1 MALFATT
8 RHLLRRHLSTA
19 SPAIT
24 DSTIAV
30 VRKLSR
36 KGEVE
41 KINSIL
47 SPLLSTSPPPSD
59 ADLAS
64 ILYLYSCSGMLKEAL
79 DAFST
84 HPSPSTGALNSLLA
98 PLNHQSRDLSRQ
110 IPSLFTS
117 LPASKSVIPDQNT
130 YGILI
135 KSLCVSGGGAEKA
148 LPVLKQMEDKNIPV
162 SAVVYTT
169 IMYSFYKESKPER
182 AEELWKE
189 MCGKGIV
196 PDVSTY
202 NVRAMYKS
210 MHGKPEDVVE
220 LISEIEAANMKPDII
235 TYNYLI
241 KAYCA
246 NKRFDEAME
255 VFKGLEKKGCV
266 PNYATYKHFISFLCK
281 NGKLSDARKVFD
293 DGLKSGT
300 VPDLGTV
307 KGLVKGLME
316 EKKKRVAKGV
326 VTRLKCKFPEEF
338 VGDWKQLLKLVG
350 LSEEEETENT
360 EGAESD

>member
-8 RHLLRRHLSTA
+8 RHLLRRHLSTT

-24 DSTIAV
+24 DSTIAI
-30 VRKLSR
+30 VRQLSR

-59 ADLAS
+59 ATLAS
-64 ILYLYSCSGMLKEAL
+64 IVYLYSCSGMLKEAL

-84 HPSPSTGALNSLLA
+84 HPTPSTGALNSLLA
-98 PLNHQSRDLSRQ
+98 PLNRHSRNLSRQ

-117 LPASKSVIPDQNT
+117 LPASKSVAPDQIT

-162 SAVVYTT
+162 SAVVYST

-202 NVRAMYKS
+202 NV
-210 MHGKPEDVVE
+210 
-220 LISEIEAANMKPDII
+220 
-235 TYNYLI
+235 
-241 KAYCA
+241 
-246 NKRFDEAME
+246 
-255 VFKGLEKKGCV
+255 
-266 PNYATYKHFISFLCK
+266 
-281 NGKLSDARKVFD
+281 FD
-293 DGLKSGT
+293 DGLKRGM

-307 KGLVKGLME
+307 KVLVKGLME
-316 EKKKRVAKGV
+316 EKNNRAAKGV
-326 VTRLKCKFPEEF
+326 VTRLKHKFPEEF
-338 VGDWKQLLKLVG
+338 VGNWKQLLKLVG
-350 LSEEEETENT
+350 LSEEEETEST
-360 EGAESD
+360 ESFWDQRFRQVYFEVLTGDVVSGFAGA